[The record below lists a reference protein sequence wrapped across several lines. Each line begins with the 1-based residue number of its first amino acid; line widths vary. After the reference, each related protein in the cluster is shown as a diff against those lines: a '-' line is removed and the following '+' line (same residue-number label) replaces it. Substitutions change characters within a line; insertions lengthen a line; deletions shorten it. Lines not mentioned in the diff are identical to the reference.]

1 MKLTFLGANHE
12 VTGSCTLLEAAGQR
26 YLIDCGMEQ
35 GKDVYENQ
43 PFPVAPGEI
52 DGVLVTHAHID
63 HTGQLPLLVRNGFR
77 GRIYATKPTA
87 QLCSIM
93 LRDSA
98 HIQEFEAEWKNRKAK
113 RAGAEPVEP
122 MYTVQDAEAAMQLF
136 RGMEYNTKIELAPG
150 LVIRFIDV
158 GHLLGS
164 SSIEIWVT
172 ESGTTTKLVFSGDI
186 GNQHQPI
193 IKDPTTIRDADY
205 VFMESTY
212 GDRSHGP
219 RPDYVGELSRILQR
233 TFDRGGNV
241 VIPSFAVGRTQE
253 LLYFIREIKKEGLV
267 TGHGN
272 FPVYIDSP
280 LAIEATRIFK
290 DTDPDCFDEDT
301 RALLAQGIDPIQF
314 PGLQVS
320 VTSDESR
327 MINADRVPKVI
338 ISASGMCEA
347 GRIRHHLKHN
357 LWRPECTILFVG
369 YQAVGTLGR
378 TLIDGAVNVK
388 LFGETI
394 DVQAE
399 ICQLT
404 GLSGHAD
411 REGLLAWV
419 NAFSPK
425 PKRVF
430 VIHGEDEVEN
440 IFAQTLTEQGFTA
453 CAPYNGEQW
462 AIGAEGAVCL
472 QEGSRVRLEHKP
484 SEGASRAAT
493 VFQRLVS
500 AGKRLL
506 RVIEHNEGGANK
518 DLAKFADQRP
528 VRQVGQITIE
538 PEKTARRSVS
548 ACCFWLKGKRL
559 CREKRQSLFG
569 VWRKVCGRRAWRA
582 LLVVREALGGSLVC
596 SIRGEGAVQC
606 FVPPVPDAEQREC
619 NAGDKGAD
627 ADHDISISA
636 AVQQHR
642 AVPGQNDGKTRN
654 MLLIQQ
660 GRNADCQKQTNCGE
674 SAVDSMCPPLTKPAC
689 AAANF
694 LHTNTRLLGH
704 GQSLLL
710 RDHQSGCFPSSLSP
724 IIQFAPIPFTQI

>member
-1 MKLTFLGANHE
+1 MKITFLGANHE
-12 VTGSCTLLEAAGQR
+12 VTGSCTLLEAAGHR
-26 YLIDCGMEQ
+26 FLIDCGMEQ

-43 PFPVAPGEI
+43 PIPVAPGEI
-52 DGVLVTHAHID
+52 DWVLATHAHID
-63 HTGQLPLLVRNGFR
+63 HTGMLPLLVRNGFR
-77 GRIYATKPTA
+77 GKIYATNPTVE
-87 QLCSIM
+87 LCGIM

-98 HIQEFEAEWKNRKAK
+98 HIQEFEAEWKNRKAQ
-113 RAGAEPVEP
+113 RSGAELVEP
-122 MYTVQDAEAAMQLF
+122 MYTVQDAEAAMKLF
-136 RGMEYNTKIELAPG
+136 VGVDYDKRIELAPG
-150 LVIRFIDV
+150 IEVRFVDV

-164 SSIEIWVT
+164 ASIELWIT
-172 ESGTTTKLVFSGDI
+172 EGDTTTKLVFSGDI
-186 GNQHQPI
+186 GNLDQPI
-193 IKDPTTIRDADY
+193 IKDPAYISEADY

-212 GDRSHGP
+212 GDRLHGP
-219 RPDYVGELSRILQR
+219 RPDYVNELAKILQR

-241 VIPSFAVGRTQE
+241 VVPSFAVGRTQE
-253 LLYFIREIKKEGLV
+253 MLYFLREIKEKGLV
-267 TGHGN
+267 KGHGN

-280 LAIEATRIFK
+280 LATEATRIFR
-290 DTDPDCFDEDT
+290 DTDPDCFDAQT
-301 RALLAQGIDPIQF
+301 RALLEKGIDPINV
-314 PGLQVS
+314 PGLRIS
-320 VTSDESR
+320 VTSDDSR
-327 MINADRVPKVI
+327 MINTDRTPKVI
-338 ISASGMCEA
+338 LSASGMCEA

-518 DLAKFADQRP
+518 DLAKFADQ
-528 VRQVGQITIE
+528 IN
-538 PEKTARRSVS
+538 A
-548 ACCFWLKGKRL
+548 L
-559 CREKRQSLFG
+559 C
-569 VWRKVCGRRAWRA
+569 
-582 LLVVREALGGSLVC
+582 
-596 SIRGEGAVQC
+596 
-606 FVPPVPDAEQREC
+606 
-619 NAGDKGAD
+619 DKWD
-627 ADHDISISA
+627 
-636 AVQQHR
+636 R
-642 AVPGQNDGKTRN
+642 
-654 MLLIQQ
+654 
-660 GRNADCQKQTNCGE
+660 
-674 SAVDSMCPPLTKPAC
+674 
-689 AAANF
+689 
-694 LHTNTRLLGH
+694 
-704 GQSLLL
+704 
-710 RDHQSGCFPSSLSP
+710 
-724 IIQFAPIPFTQI
+724 

>member
-1 MKLTFLGANHE
+1 MKLTFLGADRE
-12 VTGSCTLLEAAGQR
+12 VTGSCTQLEAAGHR
-26 YLIDCGMEQ
+26 ILIDCGMEQ
-35 GKDVYENQ
+35 GRDVYENTEL
-43 PFPVAPGEI
+43 PYAPGTYEA
-52 DGVLVTHAHID
+52 LLLTHAHID
-63 HTGQLPLLVRNGFR
+63 HS
-77 GRIYATKPTA
+77 GRIPYLYKNGYRGPIYTTEATRD
-87 QLCSIM
+87 LCGIM
-93 LRDSA
+93 LEDSA
-98 HIQEFEAEWKNRKAK
+98 HIQEQEAEWKNRKAM
-113 RAGAEPVEP
+113 RSGAEMIEP
-122 MYTVQDAEAAMQLF
+122 DYTVEDAQNVMKQFVPCPYEAWQTLF
-136 RGMEYNTKIELAPG
+136 DGPAGRMEM
-150 LVIRFIDV
+150 RFTDV

-164 SSIEIWVT
+164 ASISLRITEAGRAPEII
-172 ESGTTTKLVFSGDI
+172 VFSGDI
-186 GNQHQPI
+186 GNQHQPL
-193 IKDPTTIRDADY
+193 IRDPANPGHADY
-205 VFMESTY
+205 LVMESTY

-219 RPDYVGELSRILQR
+219 KPDYLGELSGILQS
-233 TFDRGGNV
+233 TFDKGGNV

-518 DLAKFADQRP
+518 DLAKFADQ
-528 VRQVGQITIE
+528 IN
-538 PEKTARRSVS
+538 A
-548 ACCFWLKGKRL
+548 L
-559 CREKRQSLFG
+559 C
-569 VWRKVCGRRAWRA
+569 
-582 LLVVREALGGSLVC
+582 
-596 SIRGEGAVQC
+596 
-606 FVPPVPDAEQREC
+606 
-619 NAGDKGAD
+619 DKWD
-627 ADHDISISA
+627 
-636 AVQQHR
+636 R
-642 AVPGQNDGKTRN
+642 
-654 MLLIQQ
+654 
-660 GRNADCQKQTNCGE
+660 
-674 SAVDSMCPPLTKPAC
+674 
-689 AAANF
+689 
-694 LHTNTRLLGH
+694 
-704 GQSLLL
+704 
-710 RDHQSGCFPSSLSP
+710 
-724 IIQFAPIPFTQI
+724 

>member
-77 GRIYATKPTA
+77 GSIYATKPTT

-253 LLYFIREIKKEGLV
+253 LLYFIREIKKKGLV

-453 CAPYNGEQW
+453 CALTMGSSGPLGPRVRSACRKAPVSGWSTSPVRARPAPQRCSSGWSAPASGCSASSSTTRAGPTRILPSLPTRSTPCATSGTDNHRTRKNSTPFGFGVLFLVKREKALPGETAEPFRGMEKSVW
-462 AIGAEGAVCL
+462 EKSMEGATGRQRGFGRKPCL
-472 QEGSRVRLEHKP
+472 QHPGRR
-484 SEGASRAAT
+484 
-493 VFQRLVS
+493 
-500 AGKRLL
+500 
-506 RVIEHNEGGANK
+506 GGAV
-518 DLAKFADQRP
+518 FC
-528 VRQVGQITIE
+528 
-538 PEKTARRSVS
+538 TA
-548 ACCFWLKGKRL
+548 CTG
-559 CREKRQSLFG
+559 CR
-569 VWRKVCGRRAWRA
+569 A
-582 LLVVREALGGSLVC
+582 
-596 SIRGEGAVQC
+596 
-606 FVPPVPDAEQREC
+606 
-619 NAGDKGAD
+619 
-627 ADHDISISA
+627 
-636 AVQQHR
+636 
-642 AVPGQNDGKTRN
+642 T
-654 MLLIQQ
+654 
-660 GRNADCQKQTNCGE
+660 
-674 SAVDSMCPPLTKPAC
+674 
-689 AAANF
+689 
-694 LHTNTRLLGH
+694 
-704 GQSLLL
+704 
-710 RDHQSGCFPSSLSP
+710 
-724 IIQFAPIPFTQI
+724 

>member
-35 GKDVYENQ
+35 GKNVYENQ
-43 PFPVAPGEI
+43 PLPVAPGEI

-77 GRIYATKPTA
+77 GRIYATKPTT

-272 FPVYIDSP
+272 FPVYINSP
-280 LAIEATRIFK
+280 LAIEAT
-290 DTDPDCFDEDT
+290 
-301 RALLAQGIDPIQF
+301 
-314 PGLQVS
+314 
-320 VTSDESR
+320 
-327 MINADRVPKVI
+327 
-338 ISASGMCEA
+338 
-347 GRIRHHLKHN
+347 
-357 LWRPECTILFVG
+357 
-369 YQAVGTLGR
+369 
-378 TLIDGAVNVK
+378 
-388 LFGETI
+388 
-394 DVQAE
+394 
-399 ICQLT
+399 
-404 GLSGHAD
+404 
-411 REGLLAWV
+411 
-419 NAFSPK
+419 
-425 PKRVF
+425 
-430 VIHGEDEVEN
+430 
-440 IFAQTLTEQGFTA
+440 
-453 CAPYNGEQW
+453 
-462 AIGAEGAVCL
+462 
-472 QEGSRVRLEHKP
+472 P
-484 SEGASRAAT
+484 SNT
-493 VFQRLVS
+493 
-500 AGKRLL
+500 
-506 RVIEHNEGGANK
+506 
-518 DLAKFADQRP
+518 
-528 VRQVGQITIE
+528 
-538 PEKTARRSVS
+538 
-548 ACCFWLKGKRL
+548 
-559 CREKRQSLFG
+559 
-569 VWRKVCGRRAWRA
+569 
-582 LLVVREALGGSLVC
+582 
-596 SIRGEGAVQC
+596 
-606 FVPPVPDAEQREC
+606 
-619 NAGDKGAD
+619 
-627 ADHDISISA
+627 
-636 AVQQHR
+636 
-642 AVPGQNDGKTRN
+642 
-654 MLLIQQ
+654 
-660 GRNADCQKQTNCGE
+660 
-674 SAVDSMCPPLTKPAC
+674 SAVI
-689 AAANF
+689 
-694 LHTNTRLLGH
+694 
-704 GQSLLL
+704 
-710 RDHQSGCFPSSLSP
+710 SSP
-724 IIQFAPIPFTQI
+724 R

>member
-1 MKLTFLGANHE
+1 
-12 VTGSCTLLEAAGQR
+12 
-26 YLIDCGMEQ
+26 
-35 GKDVYENQ
+35 
-43 PFPVAPGEI
+43 
-52 DGVLVTHAHID
+52 
-63 HTGQLPLLVRNGFR
+63 
-77 GRIYATKPTA
+77 
-87 QLCSIM
+87 
-93 LRDSA
+93 
-98 HIQEFEAEWKNRKAK
+98 
-113 RAGAEPVEP
+113 
-122 MYTVQDAEAAMQLF
+122 
-136 RGMEYNTKIELAPG
+136 
-150 LVIRFIDV
+150 VIRFIDV

-327 MINADRVPKVI
+327 MINADPPKVI

-394 DVQAE
+394 DV
-399 ICQLT
+399 LT
-404 GLSGHAD
+404 G
-411 REGLLAWV
+411 
-419 NAFSPK
+419 
-425 PKRVF
+425 
-430 VIHGEDEVEN
+430 
-440 IFAQTLTEQGFTA
+440 
-453 CAPYNGEQW
+453 
-462 AIGAEGAVCL
+462 
-472 QEGSRVRLEHKP
+472 
-484 SEGASRAAT
+484 
-493 VFQRLVS
+493 
-500 AGKRLL
+500 
-506 RVIEHNEGGANK
+506 
-518 DLAKFADQRP
+518 
-528 VRQVGQITIE
+528 
-538 PEKTARRSVS
+538 SVS
-548 ACCFWLKGKRL
+548 
-559 CREKRQSLFG
+559 
-569 VWRKVCGRRAWRA
+569 
-582 LLVVREALGGSLVC
+582 
-596 SIRGEGAVQC
+596 
-606 FVPPVPDAEQREC
+606 
-619 NAGDKGAD
+619 
-627 ADHDISISA
+627 
-636 AVQQHR
+636 
-642 AVPGQNDGKTRN
+642 
-654 MLLIQQ
+654 
-660 GRNADCQKQTNCGE
+660 
-674 SAVDSMCPPLTKPAC
+674 
-689 AAANF
+689 
-694 LHTNTRLLGH
+694 
-704 GQSLLL
+704 
-710 RDHQSGCFPSSLSP
+710 
-724 IIQFAPIPFTQI
+724 

>member
-43 PFPVAPGEI
+43 PIPVAPGEI
-52 DGVLVTHAHID
+52 DGVLATHAHID
-63 HTGQLPLLVRNGFR
+63 HTGLLPLLVRNGFR
-77 GRIYATKPTA
+77 GRIYATRPTA
-87 QLCSIM
+87 ELCSIM

-98 HIQEFEAEWKNRKAK
+98 HIQEFEAEWKNRKGQ
-113 RAGAEPVEP
+113 RSGAEPVEP
-122 MYTVQDAEAAMQLF
+122 MYTIQDAEAAIALF
-136 RGMEYNTKIELAPG
+136 RGYDYNKEIELAPG
-150 LVIRFIDV
+150 IVIRFVDV

-172 ESGTTTKLVFSGDI
+172 ENGATTKLVFSGDI
-186 GNQHQPI
+186 GNLDQPI
-193 IKDPTTIRDADY
+193 IKDPSYLKDADY

-219 RPDYVGELSRILQR
+219 RPDYVAELAKILQR

-253 LLYFIREIKKEGLV
+253 LLYFIREIKEKNLV
-267 TGHGN
+267 TGHGC

-290 DTDPDCFDEDT
+290 DTDSSCFDEET
-301 RALLAQGIDPIQF
+301 NALLAKGIDPIQF
-314 PGLQVS
+314 PGLKVS

-327 MINADRVPKVI
+327 AINTDPVPKVI

-357 LWRPECTILFVG
+357 LWRKECTILFVG
-369 YQAVGTLGR
+369 YQAVNTLGR
-378 TLIDGAVNVK
+378 SLLEGADNVK
-388 LFGETI
+388 LFGESI
-394 DVQAE
+394 EVQAE

-411 REGLLAWV
+411 REGLLKWV
-419 NAFSPK
+419 NSFEPK

-430 VIHGEDEVEN
+430 IIHGEDEVEN
-440 IFAQTLTEQGFTA
+440 VFAQTLTEQGFNA

-472 QEGSRVRLEHKP
+472 KEGTRIRIEHHI
-484 SEGASRAAT
+484 SEGAARAAT
-493 VFQRLVS
+493 VFQRLLN

-518 DLAKFADQRP
+518 DLAKFADQINALCDKWDRWGKHP
-528 VRQVGQITIE
+528 GGIAA
-538 PEKTARRSVS
+538 PKTS
-548 ACCFWLKGKRL
+548 F
-559 CREKRQSLFG
+559 
-569 VWRKVCGRRAWRA
+569 
-582 LLVVREALGGSLVC
+582 
-596 SIRGEGAVQC
+596 
-606 FVPPVPDAEQREC
+606 
-619 NAGDKGAD
+619 
-627 ADHDISISA
+627 
-636 AVQQHR
+636 
-642 AVPGQNDGKTRN
+642 
-654 MLLIQQ
+654 
-660 GRNADCQKQTNCGE
+660 
-674 SAVDSMCPPLTKPAC
+674 
-689 AAANF
+689 
-694 LHTNTRLLGH
+694 
-704 GQSLLL
+704 
-710 RDHQSGCFPSSLSP
+710 
-724 IIQFAPIPFTQI
+724 

>member
-35 GKDVYENQ
+35 GKNVYENQ
-43 PFPVAPGEI
+43 PLPVAPGEI

-77 GRIYATKPTA
+77 GRIYATKPTT

-314 PGLQVS
+314 GIIVVLNCGIGLLTPPV
-320 VTSDESR
+320 
-327 MINADRVPKVI
+327 
-338 ISASGMCEA
+338 
-347 GRIRHHLKHN
+347 
-357 LWRPECTILFVG
+357 
-369 YQAVGTLGR
+369 
-378 TLIDGAVNVK
+378 GAVLFIGSAVAKRPMEKVVK
-388 LFGETI
+388 ATLPFYL
-394 DVQAE
+394 
-399 ICQLT
+399 CM
-404 GLSGHAD
+404 
-411 REGLLAWV
+411 
-419 NAFSPK
+419 
-425 PKRVF
+425 F
-430 VIHGEDEVEN
+430 V
-440 IFAQTLTEQGFTA
+440 
-453 CAPYNGEQW
+453 
-462 AIGAEGAVCL
+462 
-472 QEGSRVRLEHKP
+472 
-484 SEGASRAAT
+484 
-493 VFQRLVS
+493 
-500 AGKRLL
+500 
-506 RVIEHNEGGANK
+506 
-518 DLAKFADQRP
+518 
-528 VRQVGQITIE
+528 
-538 PEKTARRSVS
+538 
-548 ACCFWLKGKRL
+548 
-559 CREKRQSLFG
+559 
-569 VWRKVCGRRAWRA
+569 A
-582 LLVVREALGGSLVC
+582 LLLLTYIPDISLAIPKLLGGYV
-596 SIRGEGAVQC
+596 
-606 FVPPVPDAEQREC
+606 
-619 NAGDKGAD
+619 
-627 ADHDISISA
+627 
-636 AVQQHR
+636 
-642 AVPGQNDGKTRN
+642 
-654 MLLIQQ
+654 
-660 GRNADCQKQTNCGE
+660 
-674 SAVDSMCPPLTKPAC
+674 
-689 AAANF
+689 
-694 LHTNTRLLGH
+694 
-704 GQSLLL
+704 
-710 RDHQSGCFPSSLSP
+710 SP
-724 IIQFAPIPFTQI
+724 ITNPLGPVFIH